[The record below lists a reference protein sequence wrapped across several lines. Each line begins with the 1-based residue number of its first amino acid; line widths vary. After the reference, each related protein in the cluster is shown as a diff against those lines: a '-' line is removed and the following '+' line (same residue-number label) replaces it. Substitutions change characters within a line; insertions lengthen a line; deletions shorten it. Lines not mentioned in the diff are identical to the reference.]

1 MKKGVGAAILAASF
15 AFSVLP
21 ASAYTQLFAFG
32 DSLSDAGNLFQ
43 VTGSPAAPYFMGHS
57 SNGPTWVEDLSLQ
70 LNLGKLTPSLL
81 GGNDFAF
88 AGAQSG
94 KTDANPHFLPG
105 TTTPNP
111 TRMFDLDAQVAAYQ
125 NVHQNPVPGALYAL
139 DIGANDIAAAF
150 RTFPTNPSEIA
161 TVVSQA
167 VTNTI
172 SAVTD
177 LYKDGARDFLFYELP
192 DAGLTALFFGT
203 TEQSLVSGIA
213 LSFDQAVL
221 AGLGALNA
229 PGLKLFDLQTF
240 ELFDELVGDPTAF
253 GFNPTTI
260 HDACLD
266 ATTGALCSAL
276 PAVQDTYLFW
286 EDVHPT
292 ERGHSIT
299 ASFARAL
306 VAPEPAT
313 WAMMLVGFIG
323 LVLAG
328 SRARSAGARA
338 RGPVCGPGV
347 LLISV

>member
-1 MKKGVGAAILAASF
+1 
-15 AFSVLP
+15 
-21 ASAYTQLFAFG
+21 
-32 DSLSDAGNLFQ
+32 
-43 VTGSPAAPYFMGHS
+43 
-57 SNGPTWVEDLSLQ
+57 
-70 LNLGKLTPSLL
+70 
-81 GGNDFAF
+81 
-88 AGAQSG
+88 
-94 KTDANPHFLPG
+94 
-105 TTTPNP
+105 
-111 TRMFDLDAQVAAYQ
+111 MFDLDAQVAAYQ

-213 LSFDQAVL
+213 RSFDQAVL

-286 EDVHPT
+286 DDVHPT